1 MNRRSAKENG
11 KDGWNMNKRIIT
23 ISREFGS
30 GGHTIGKTVAEEL
43 GIAFYDQEL
52 LEHIA
57 EETGFSREFIKSAAE
72 DSTANYSLLFNM
84 VVNRSFQLR
93 NEPTP
98 ADTVFFAQM
107 KIIQN
112 IAEQEECV
120 IVGRCSD
127 YILRDRKDCLN
138 VFIHADEKSKLKR
151 AVKYYNVSEKDAP
164 AVMKKKDKA
173 RYNHYKYYTD
183 QEWGM
188 ASNYDLCL
196 NSGLLGIEGCVKV
209 IQDVLNK
216 FAD

>member
-1 MNRRSAKENG
+1 MK
-11 KDGWNMNKRIIT
+11 KRIIT

-43 GIAFYDQEL
+43 GIEFYDQEL

-57 EETGFSREFIKSAAE
+57 EETGFSREFIESAAE

-84 VVNRSFQLR
+84 VVNRSLQLR

-112 IAEQEECV
+112 IVKQEECV

-138 VFIHADEKSKLKR
+138 VFIYGDTEDREKRIIERYGENDKPIRKR
-151 AVKYYNVSEKDAP
+151 IAEKDSRR
-164 AVMKKKDKA
+164 KT
-173 RYNHYKYYTD
+173 YYSHYTD
-183 QEWGM
+183 RPWGM
-188 ASNYDLCL
+188 PQNYHLCL
-196 NSGLLGIEGCVKV
+196 NSSALGEKCCVS
-209 IQDVLNK
+209 IICRLFQESRNEDV
-216 FAD
+216 